1 MAKIDIDVNQVTA
14 KVRNAWNKGLPMLT
28 MEILRDCNEFAKLDK
43 GALRASAYSASDL
56 NRGIVRWNT
65 PYARRQYWAIPTA
78 YEPGTCWQW
87 CEAAKAA
94 YSQRWADQAAKLLE
108 MNL

>member
-1 MAKIDIDVNQVTA
+1 MRIDINENVVAARVNE
-14 KVRNAWNKGLPMLT
+14 AWRRGLPLLT
-28 MEILRDCNEFAKLDK
+28 NEVLRDCNEFAKLDT
-43 GALRASAYSASDL
+43 GALRASAQTASDFS
-56 NRGIVRWNT
+56 NGIVRWNT
-65 PYARRQYWAIPTA
+65 PYARRQYWSIPTA

-94 YSQRWADQAAKLLE
+94 YSQRWADQAQRLLE